1 MSNINQV
8 LSEVYIILRYS
19 DSNLINKIP
28 IKFISMVNKFKDPS
42 YKIQIDENKSLNEQK
57 LLPETRQILAL
68 IYRDYLCDEKERE
81 ELIKKNNKK
90 REEMNNTYDI
100 KNVFE
105 KRSNNIKEI
114 NNEEQLIVVKQE
126 KWYDKIFKFFKN
138 IFRKRYKKISCCR

>member
-1 MSNINQV
+1 MSNINQA

-28 IKFISMVNKFKDPS
+28 LKFISIVNKFKDPS

-90 REEMNNTYDI
+90 IEEMNNTYDI

-138 IFRKRYKKISCCR
+138 IFRKK

>member
-138 IFRKRYKKISCCR
+138 IFRKK

>member
-1 MSNINQV
+1 MSNINQA

-28 IKFISMVNKFKDPS
+28 LKFISMVNKFKDPS

-90 REEMNNTYDI
+90 IEEMNNTYDI

-138 IFRKRYKKISCCR
+138 IFRKK

>member
-1 MSNINQV
+1 MSNINQA

-28 IKFISMVNKFKDPS
+28 LKFISMVNKFKDPS

-90 REEMNNTYDI
+90 IEEMNNTYDI

-114 NNEEQLIVVKQE
+114 NNEKQLIVVKQE
-126 KWYDKIFKFFKN
+126 KWYYKIFKFFKN
-138 IFRKRYKKISCCR
+138 IFRKK

>member
-1 MSNINQV
+1 MSNINQA

-28 IKFISMVNKFKDPS
+28 LKFISMVNKFKDPS

-90 REEMNNTYDI
+90 IEEMNNTYDI
-100 KNVFE
+100 KNVLE

-138 IFRKRYKKISCCR
+138 IFRKK

>member
-1 MSNINQV
+1 MSNINQA

-28 IKFISMVNKFKDPS
+28 LKFISMVNKFKDPS

-81 ELIKKNNKK
+81 ELNKKNNKK
-90 REEMNNTYDI
+90 IEEMNNTYDI

-138 IFRKRYKKISCCR
+138 IFRKK

>member
-1 MSNINQV
+1 MSNINQA

-28 IKFISMVNKFKDPS
+28 LKFISMVNKFKDPS

-90 REEMNNTYDI
+90 IEEMNNTYDI

-105 KRSNNIKEI
+105 KRSTNIKEI
-114 NNEEQLIVVKQE
+114 NNKEQLIVVKQE

-138 IFRKRYKKISCCR
+138 IFRKK

>member
-1 MSNINQV
+1 MSNINQA

-28 IKFISMVNKFKDPS
+28 LKFISMVNKFKDPS

-138 IFRKRYKKISCCR
+138 IFRKK

>member
-1 MSNINQV
+1 MSNINQA

-28 IKFISMVNKFKDPS
+28 LKFISMVNKFRDPS

-90 REEMNNTYDI
+90 IEEMNNTYDI

-105 KRSNNIKEI
+105 KRSTNIKEI
-114 NNEEQLIVVKQE
+114 NNKEQLIVVKQE

-138 IFRKRYKKISCCR
+138 IFRKK

>member
-1 MSNINQV
+1 MSNINQA

-28 IKFISMVNKFKDPS
+28 LKFISMVNKFKDSS

-90 REEMNNTYDI
+90 IEEMNNIYDI

-138 IFRKRYKKISCCR
+138 IFRKK

>member
-1 MSNINQV
+1 MSTINQA
-8 LSEVYIILRYS
+8 LAEVYIVLKYS
-19 DSNLINKIP
+19 NADIINKIP
-28 IKFISMVNKFKDPS
+28 LKFINMVNKFKDPS

-90 REEMNNTYDI
+90 IEEMNNTYDI

-114 NNEEQLIVVKQE
+114 NNEKQLIVVKQE
-126 KWYDKIFKFFKN
+126 KWYYKIFKFFKN
-138 IFRKRYKKISCCR
+138 IFRKK

>member
-1 MSNINQV
+1 MSNINQA

-28 IKFISMVNKFKDPS
+28 LKFISMVNKFKDPS

-90 REEMNNTYDI
+90 IEEMNNTYDI

-114 NNEEQLIVVKQE
+114 DNEEQLIVVKQE

-138 IFRKRYKKISCCR
+138 IFRKK

>member
-1 MSNINQV
+1 MSNINQA

-28 IKFISMVNKFKDPS
+28 LKFINMVNKFKDPS

-90 REEMNNTYDI
+90 IEEMNNTYDI

-114 NNEEQLIVVKQE
+114 NNEKQLIVVKQE

-138 IFRKRYKKISCCR
+138 IFRKK

>member
-1 MSNINQV
+1 MSNINQA

-28 IKFISMVNKFKDPS
+28 LKFINMVNKFKDPS

-68 IYRDYLCDEKERE
+68 IYRDDLCDEKERE

-90 REEMNNTYDI
+90 IEEMNNTYDI

-114 NNEEQLIVVKQE
+114 NNEKQLIVVKQE
-126 KWYDKIFKFFKN
+126 KWYYKIFKFFKN
-138 IFRKRYKKISCCR
+138 IFRKK

>member
-1 MSNINQV
+1 MSNINQA

-28 IKFISMVNKFKDPS
+28 LKFINMVNKFKDPS

-90 REEMNNTYDI
+90 IEEMNNTYDI

-114 NNEEQLIVVKQE
+114 NNEKQLIVVKQE
-126 KWYDKIFKFFKN
+126 KWYYKIFKFFKN
-138 IFRKRYKKISCCR
+138 IFRKK